1 MINLNTNFKLKTN
14 TSSSCGSGGEGHL
27 NDASSSTTSSS
38 SSAFSSHHASNE
50 SIQLLVDNTTFVVN
64 PEIFASKKDTMLY
77 RMFFSTPSIARP
89 NEKGQYVIEGFS
101 ATVFGAILDFFKNG
115 VIKCP
120 PSVSVS
126 ELHEACDYFLIPFDA
141 STIKCHNLRGL
152 LHEISNEGAKEQ
164 FENFLYEKILP
175 EMVNAAKRGD
185 RECHIVI
192 LLDDDNVDW
201 DEEYPPQTGEEY
213 SQIIYS
219 TSMYRFFKYI
229 ENRDV
234 SKQVLKDRGLKK
246 IRLGI
251 EGFPTHK
258 EKIRRRTGD
267 RRPEVIY
274 NYIQRPFIRMSWEME
289 EAKSRHVDFQC
300 VRSKSITN
308 LSLDGDEPNLDS
320 ETVARVDLGSSNV
333 PTNTETI
340 YVDRSTATTTPT
352 ANYALLMAASSS
364 PSSSSSAAA
373 NHYNANTNSN
383 HNQVSSNVA
392 NNTNA
397 NPNNI
402 NSNNNNANNHNNSNR
417 NNSIND
423 GHINFHQTF
432 PTTFNSGTNTTSTST
447 GTNTNNNENTND
459 PK

>member
-1 MINLNTNFKLKTN
+1 MSLNYHYKNKSN
-14 TSSSCGSGGEGHL
+14 SSNDRGGHSHHHHGSGSNSSIP
-27 NDASSSTTSSS
+27 NDT
-38 SSAFSSHHASNE
+38 
-50 SIQLLVDNTTFVVN
+50 IQLLVDSITFVVN

-77 RMFFSTPSIARP
+77 RMFFSSPSIAKP

-101 ATVFGAILDFFKNG
+101 ATVFSAILDYFKNG
-115 VIKCP
+115 IIKCP

-164 FENFLYEKILP
+164 FEVFLYEKILP
-175 EMVNAAKRGD
+175 QMVLAAKRGD

-192 LLDDDNVDW
+192 LLNGDSVDW

-300 VRSKSITN
+300 VRSKSTTN
-308 LSLDGDEPNLDS
+308 LSLDGDEANLDQ
-320 ETVARVDLGSSNV
+320 ETVARVDLGSSNI
-333 PTNTETI
+333 TAASETI
-340 YVDRSTATTTPT
+340 YVDR
-352 ANYALLMAASSS
+352 N
-364 PSSSSSAAA
+364 
-373 NHYNANTNSN
+373 
-383 HNQVSSNVA
+383 SSNGS
-392 NNTNA
+392 NGNE
-397 NPNNI
+397 NI
-402 NSNNNNANNHNNSNR
+402 QEN
-417 NNSIND
+417 I
-423 GHINFHQTF
+423 
-432 PTTFNSGTNTTSTST
+432 TNTSQS
-447 GTNTNNNENTND
+447 GNPGNNGSNSQSDSDTIH
-459 PK
+459 